1 MKLWSLIV
9 LATAFLATSANAAPN
24 RPVIED
30 FTNNQCPPC
39 MTIKDSL
46 DLILDEYKDDITVLS
61 PHVWWPS
68 TDSFFN
74 MDPIMG
80 ASKVLQ
86 YGINGV
92 PDFIF
97 GGENID
103 ILTGHNNEFDTPA
116 YYADLRAKL
125 DSMMALTAPIA
136 IDVTH
141 FRTDSQIFVSGTI
154 TVEETLIN
162 QSARVALFTT
172 QTWQRDPNIPPNK
185 WYHILRR
192 VEPAYDSVWV
202 NASWTAASNDSD
214 WVYSYGTPVA
224 LAPGAVIPFDFVVEI
239 DTAGNPWQLNDLIAN
254 PRSLIT
260 NIVVFRAN
268 NNKVLQSFSQ
278 VVPTPVGVPPAGEQL
293 RLVLEQNTPNP
304 FNPTTKIRYSLSH
317 PTRVSLNIYN
327 VSGRLVRNLVNEFQ
341 GASSYEVV
349 WDGKDNSDRS
359 AASGVYY
366 YSLNADKKAE
376 TRKMILIR

>member
-1 MKLWSLIV
+1 MKFWSLAV
-9 LATAFLATSANAAPN
+9 LVAAFLATSANAAPN

-30 FTNNQCPPC
+30 FTNNGCPPC
-39 MTIKDSL
+39 LTIKDSL
-46 DLILDEYKDDITVLS
+46 DTILDEYKDDVTVIS
-61 PHVWWPS
+61 PHVWWPAV
-68 TDSFFN
+68 DSFFQ
-74 MDPIMG
+74 MDPIMVG
-80 ASKVLQ
+80 GKVAQ

-97 GGENID
+97 GGENIEVQP
-103 ILTGHNNEFDTPA
+103 GFDTPA
-116 YYADLRAKL
+116 YYADLRGKL

-141 FRTDSQIFVSGTI
+141 FRTDSEVYVSGSI
-154 TVEETLIN
+154 TVEESLVN
-162 QSARVALFTT
+162 QSARVALFVT
-172 QTWQRDPNIPPNK
+172 QTWQRDPNNGTNK

-192 VEPAYDSVWV
+192 ATPIFDSLTANVDGSLETVYEYGMPV
-202 NASWTAASNDSD
+202 N
-214 WVYSYGTPVA
+214 
-224 LAPGAVIPFDFVVEI
+224 LAPGAVIPFDFVVDY
-239 DTAGNPWQLNDLIAN
+239 DTTGNPWQLNDNIGN
-254 PRSLIT
+254 PRSLVT
-260 NIVVFRAN
+260 NIVVFRGN

-278 VVPTPVGVPPAGEQL
+278 IVPTPVGVPPAGEQL

-317 PTRVSLNIYN
+317 PTQVSLNVYN

>member
-1 MKLWSLIV
+1 MKFWSLAV
-9 LATAFLATSANAAPN
+9 LAAAFLATSANAAPN

-30 FTNNQCPPC
+30 FTNNGCPPC
-39 MTIKDSL
+39 LTIKDSL
-46 DLILDEYKDDITVLS
+46 DAILDEYKDDVTVLS
-61 PHVWWPS
+61 PHVWWPAE
-68 TDSFFN
+68 DSFFN
-74 MDPIMG
+74 MNPIMVG
-80 ASKVLQ
+80 GKVAQ
-86 YGINGV
+86 YNINGV

-97 GGENID
+97 GGENIE
-103 ILTGHNNEFDTPA
+103 IQNAFDSPA
-116 YYADLRAKL
+116 YYADLRGKL

-141 FRTDSQIFVSGTI
+141 FRTDSEVYVSGSI
-154 TVEETLIN
+154 TVEESLLN
-162 QSARVALFTT
+162 QSARVAFFLT
-172 QTWQRDPNIPPNK
+172 QTWQRDPNNPTNR

-192 VEPAYDSVWV
+192 AEPIYDSLTYNVEGVPTTVYEYGMPV
-202 NASWTAASNDSD
+202 N
-214 WVYSYGTPVA
+214 
-224 LAPGAVIPFDFVVEI
+224 LAPGAVIPFDFVVDY
-239 DTAGNPWQLNDLIAN
+239 DTTGNPWTLNDNIGN
-254 PRSLIT
+254 PRSLVT
-260 NIVVFRAN
+260 NIVVFRGN

-278 VVPTPVGVPPAGEQL
+278 IVPTPVGVPPAGEQL

-317 PTRVSLNIYN
+317 PTQVSLDVYN

-349 WDGKDNSDRS
+349 WDGKDNRDRS

>member
-1 MKLWSLIV
+1 MKFWSLVILV
-9 LATAFLATSANAAPN
+9 VAFLSSPADAAQN

-30 FTNNQCPPC
+30 FTNNGCPPC
-39 MTIKDSL
+39 LTIKDSL
-46 DLILDEYKDDITVLS
+46 DKILSEYEDDVTVLS
-61 PHVWWPS
+61 PHVWWPA

-74 MDPIMG
+74 MD
-80 ASKVLQ
+80 KVMVGGKVAQ
-86 YGINGV
+86 YNINGV

-97 GGENID
+97 GGENIEVQP
-103 ILTGHNNEFDTPA
+103 GFDTPA
-116 YYADLRAKL
+116 YYADLRGKL

-141 FRTDSQIFVSGTI
+141 FRTDAEIFVSGTV
-154 TVEETLIN
+154 TVEETLTN
-162 QSARVALFTT
+162 QSARLALFVT
-172 QTWQRDPNIPPNK
+172 QTWQRDPNNPTNK

-192 VEPAYDSVWV
+192 ATPIYDSLSYNVEGIP
-202 NASWTAASNDSD
+202 TT
-214 WVYSYGTPVA
+214 VYEYGMSVA
-224 LAPGAVIPFDFVVEI
+224 LAPGAVIPFNFTVPI
-239 DTAGNPWQLNDLIAN
+239 DTAGNPWQLNDNIAN

-260 NIVVFRAN
+260 NIVVFRGN
-268 NNKVLQSFSQ
+268 NNKVLQSFGQ

-293 RLVLEQNTPNP
+293 RMVLEQNTPNP

-317 PTRVSLNIYN
+317 PTEVSLNIYG
-327 VSGRLVRNLVNEFQ
+327 VSGRLVRNLVTGFQ
-341 GASSYEVV
+341 SANSYEVV
-349 WDGKDNSDRS
+349 WDGKDDRGRS